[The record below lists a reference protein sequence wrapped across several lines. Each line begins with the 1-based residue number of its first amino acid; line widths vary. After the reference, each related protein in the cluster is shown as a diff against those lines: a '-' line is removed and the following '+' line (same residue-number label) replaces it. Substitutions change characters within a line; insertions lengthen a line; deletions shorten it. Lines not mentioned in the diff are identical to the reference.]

1 MNATANAGVMNYADV
16 AAIHSVTAAVNANAQ
31 VKVTAAVNADAEVA
45 EKAEVV
51 KEGSIRIGRISG

>member
-16 AAIHSVTAAVNANAQ
+16 AAIHS
-31 VKVTAAVNADAEVA
+31 VTAAVNADAEVA